1 MASTTQKDQELER
14 YAEQLTAS
22 GDYRV
27 LRRFEAFTE
36 LAAPDPLVRKFRG
49 VFLDVETT
57 GVDPLVDTII
67 ELAMVPF
74 EYSADGRIFAVGQ
87 AFTGLN
93 DPGREL
99 SAVITQLTGITDEML
114 QGQALD
120 PEEVAAF
127 LQGTHLIIA
136 HNAAFDR
143 VFFERFF
150 PHLHENRWAC
160 SLREVPWDAYGVEGH
175 KLEYIAYRAG
185 VFFEGHRA
193 EVDCQ
198 VALHALALTWPGQ
211 SQPALADLR
220 ENALITQVQLW
231 AVNSPFDSKDALK
244 ARGYRW
250 NPELRAWHT
259 TLPEEQL
266 DGEKDWLASNVYARE
281 LRRGPVTLRAAR
293 LDSTNRYRG
302 NVQPDF
308 DVVLGNAKLLN

>member
-1 MASTTQKDQELER
+1 MASTTQKDQELEHL
-14 YAEQLTAS
+14 AEQLVAS

-27 LRRFEAFTE
+27 LRRFDGFTE
-36 LAAPDPLVRKFRG
+36 FAAPDPAVRKFHG
-49 VFLDVETT
+49 IFLDVETT
-57 GVDPLVDTII
+57 GIDPLVDTII

-74 EYSADGRIFAVGQ
+74 EYSADGRIFSVGD

-93 DPGREL
+93 NPGRAL
-99 SAVITQLTGITDEML
+99 PAVITQLTGITDEML

-120 PEEVAAF
+120 PTQVEAF
-127 LQGTHLIIA
+127 LHGTHLVIA

-143 VFFERFF
+143 AFFERFF
-150 PHLHENRWAC
+150 PRLHDYRWAC
-160 SLREVPWDAYGVEGH
+160 SFTEVPWSTYGVEGH

-185 VFFEGHRA
+185 VFYDGHRA

-198 VALHALALTWPGQ
+198 VALHALSLTWPEQ

-220 ENALITQVQLW
+220 ENALITSIQLW
-231 AVNSPFDSKDALK
+231 AVNSPFDSKDLLR

-266 DGEKDWLASNVYARE
+266 DEEKDWLASNVYKKE

-293 LDSTNRYRG
+293 LDSTNRYRSDI
-302 NVQPDF
+302 QPDF
-308 DVVLGNAKLLN
+308 DVILGSGKFLN

>member
-1 MASTTQKDQELER
+1 MASTMQKDGELAR

-22 GDYRV
+22 GNYRV

-36 LAAPDPLVRKFRG
+36 FAAPDPTARKFCG
-49 VFLDVETT
+49 IFLDVETT
-57 GVDPLVDTII
+57 GVDPQIDTII

-74 EYSADGRIFAVGQ
+74 EYSADGRIFSVGE

-93 DPGREL
+93 DPGRAL
-99 SAVITQLTGITDEML
+99 PAVITQLTGITDEML

-120 PEEVAAF
+120 PAEVAAF

-150 PHLHENRWAC
+150 PRLQDYRWAC
-160 SLREVPWDAYGVEGH
+160 SLREVPWSAYGVEGH

-185 VFFEGHRA
+185 VFFDGHRA

-211 SQPALADLR
+211 QQPALADLR
-220 ENALITQVQLW
+220 ENALITSIQLW

-250 NPELRAWHT
+250 SSELRSWHT
-259 TLPEEQL
+259 TLSEEQL
-266 DGEKDWLASNVYARE
+266 DEEKDWLARNVYAKE

-293 LDSTNRYRG
+293 LDSTNRYRSDI
-302 NVQPDF
+302 QPDF
-308 DVVLGNAKLLN
+308 DVILGPDKLLN